1 MKGEISGK
9 HITAIPQSLLY
20 SKVCLASGL
29 LLLLPKLAKKKTR
42 EPSLLF
48 YSSSLLLSDF
58 LHCSRMHGQPPFL
71 SKTDWQSSCSLA
83 ACSMYIESSW
93 YGCPSPL
100 WTVRE
105 NQDTC
110 RPLSLVPYFFNST
123 RDPLQYGKCGCQYG
137 MHGCLVCEVC
147 DSIPQNLSYSHG
159 ISLLK
164 IQPLGVLRFSPCT
177 IHDLLQK
184 YN

>member
-20 SKVCLASGL
+20 SKVCWASGL
-29 LLLLPKLAKKKTR
+29 LLLLPKLAKKKPVNHLFCSTL
-42 EPSLLF
+42 LLF
-48 YSSSLLLSDF
+48 CSLIFFLALECMVSPPSSLRPIGSLPVL
-58 LHCSRMHGQPPFL
+58 
-71 SKTDWQSSCSLA
+71 WQHA
-83 ACSMYIESSW
+83 ACTSNPH
-93 YGCPSPL
+93 GTAAPL
-100 WTVRE
+100 LYERCEKIRTLAG
-105 NQDTC
+105 
-110 RPLSLVPYFFNST
+110 PLSLVPYFFNST

-137 MHGCLVCEVC
+137 MHGCLVCEVG